1 MYTQWHFGISGLF
14 CFLVCLTSCGG
25 GGSSSP
31 PAPDFTLMLSGATLS
46 IGQGYGSPTLTL
58 TVSAKDG
65 FTGSVNITMEG
76 LPLGVSSLPPTPF
89 ALAPGTT
96 KQLTFAADGEAT
108 AGSFTLT
115 ISGTSGSLSHSVQ
128 MTLDVTAT
136 SVSTKSYQVGTELF
150 LENDVGNEA
159 TRVGLETQW
168 GGTIVEA
175 SLNGTN
181 FVNAHD
187 TGREVQA
194 AQYDGSASY
203 DSCAGCTGVFGWDPV
218 QGGDRYDHG
227 SPVLAQALSG
237 KSIYTKTQAHQ
248 WYPDDKGGGP
258 TQPVLGDVYIEQTI
272 SAVPNH
278 PHAFQVHY
286 KTTHFG
292 TDEHDNSTQE
302 FPAVYVSLG
311 FDRYVY
317 YGGTSPWTNGSVTFA
332 VVSMLGAGTTP
343 NYYVPEHW
351 AAFVNEQDV
360 GLTVYVPGQYPYSVA
375 WTFAGTS
382 GPTGDGTNY
391 FAPFTAFTFWPNS
404 VLEGDIYVIVGDYK
418 EARQAIYDLRNTLP
432 SSDPFTPFGFTD
444 IPAADDLLTGTVSV
458 SGWTFD
464 NVGISKVEILL
475 DSVLIGQATYGLS
488 RPDVPTVY
496 PNADANVGFQYS
508 LNTTQYLNGT
518 HTLQVK
524 VSDTNGNV
532 AFFPRVPV
540 SIRN

>member
-1 MYTQWHFGISGLF
+1 
-14 CFLVCLTSCGG
+14 
-25 GGSSSP
+25 
-31 PAPDFTLMLSGATLS
+31 MLSGATLS
-46 IGQGYGSPTLTL
+46 VGQGYSSPTLNL
-58 TVSAKDG
+58 TMSAENG

-76 LPLGVSSLPPTPF
+76 IPLGVSSSPATPF
-89 ALAPGTT
+89 ALAPGTS
-96 KQLTFAADGEAT
+96 KQLIFAADGEA
-108 AGSFTLT
+108 AKGSFTVT
-115 ISGTSGSLSHSVQ
+115 ITGTSGSLSHSVQ
-128 MTLDVTAT
+128 MTLEVTAT
-136 SVSTKSYQVGTELF
+136 SFSTKTYQVGTELF
-150 LENDVGNEA
+150 LENDVGKEA
-159 TRVGLETQW
+159 TRLGLSIPW

-194 AQYDGSASY
+194 AQYDGSAPY
-203 DSCAGCTGVFGWDPV
+203 DSCAGCTGVFGWNPV

-227 SPVLAQALSG
+227 SPVLAQSLSG
-237 KSIYTKTQAHQ
+237 KSIYTKTQPYQ

-278 PHAFQVHY
+278 PHVFRVHY
-286 KTTHFG
+286 KITHFG
-292 TDEHDNSTQE
+292 TDEHDNTTQE

-332 VVSMLGAGTTP
+332 VVSTLGAGTTP

-391 FAPFTAFTFWPNS
+391 FAQFTAFTFWPNS

-418 EARQAIYDLRNTLP
+418 EAREAIYDLNNTLP
-432 SSDPFTPFGFTD
+432 RSDPFTPFGSTD
-444 IPAADDLLTGTVSV
+444 TPKAGDVLSGTVSV

-464 NVGISKVEILL
+464 NVGVSKVEILL

-488 RPDVPTVY
+488 RPDVATDF
-496 PNADANVGFQYS
+496 PNADANLGFQYS
-508 LNTTQYLNGT
+508 LNTTQYVNGA